1 MRDWP
6 FDAGAV
12 WAFVALGW
20 QRAAAERAA
29 MIGRLLLYSLILA
42 IFWQLWQATPLEELA
57 ASGPAAADLLW
68 YVAITEWIVFAA
80 GSHYRSVE
88 GQITNG
94 DVERALVRPVP
105 YAIATLAEWAGT
117 TAFNLLTIGACG
129 VAIAT
134 WLTGRIPMTPATVLP
149 LILSAALA
157 SAIVLLFQLQ
167 LGYAAAWMGTSAPL
181 FWIWQK
187 LLFVLG
193 GLLIPLSLYPEP
205 LRAVATPGPFAA
217 MLFAPGSLVLT
228 PASLSIA
235 ATIGQQAAWLMLMIV
250 ATVFVDRAASARFAD
265 RGS

>member
-1 MRDWP
+1 MRNRP

-20 QRAAAERAA
+20 RRAAAEPAA
-29 MIGRLLLYSLILA
+29 MVGRLLLYALILA

-80 GSHYRSVE
+80 GNHYRSVE
-88 GQITNG
+88 GQIANG
-94 DVERALVRPVP
+94 DIERALIRPVP

-117 TAFNLLTIGACG
+117 TAFHLLTIGACG

-134 WLTGRIPMTPATVLP
+134 WLTGRIPMAPATVLP
-149 LILSAALA
+149 LILSGALA

-205 LRAVATPGPFAA
+205 LRLAAAPGPFAA
-217 MLFAPGSLVLT
+217 MLFAPGSLALA
-228 PASLSIA
+228 PDSQSIA
-235 ATIGQQAAWLMLMIV
+235 ATIGQQAVWLMLMIV
-250 ATVFVDRAASARFAD
+250 ATVFVDRAAAARFAD